1 MSQVLSQYDAVMLV
15 SYGGP
20 RQMEDVLPFMRN
32 ATSGR
37 GVPDERLK
45 QVSTHYGRFHGISP
59 INARNLE
66 IRRALE
72 LELSRRGDEI
82 EVVIGNRNWH
92 PFIHDTLCDLAMRGL
107 TRVLCIFTSAYV
119 CYSGCRQY
127 REDLAAAK
135 AQLQAQD
142 LWLELDKVRAYYTT
156 EGFVSAYTK
165 RLVKAVSTMEENT
178 GRIPYVAF
186 VTHSIPRAMQE
197 CSGPADR
204 SRPDYV
210 RQHQQVCAEV
220 AARASKE
227 LGRELPWDLSFC
239 SRSGPPQMP
248 WLEPDIND
256 RLTQLKANGVT
267 DVVCVPIGFICDH
280 MEVVYDLDTEAKETA
295 AQLGL
300 NYLRVSTVGTDPDF
314 IGALADLVRER
325 AQEKAGG
332 EVVYTPDALE
342 PRWPA
347 WSPPGDSRVSKQ
359 GADLPVEFEIKQN

>member
-142 LWLELDKVRAYYTT
+142 LSLELDKVRAYYTT

-165 RLVKAVSTMEENT
+165 RLVNAVRTMEEST

-197 CSGPADR
+197 CSGPTDH
-204 SRPDYV
+204 SRPDYH

-220 AARASKE
+220 VARAIKE

-256 RLTQLKANGVT
+256 RLTQLKAAGIT
-267 DVVCVPIGFICDH
+267 DVACVPIGFICDH

-300 NYLRVSTVGTDPDF
+300 NYLRVPTVGTDSDF
-314 IGALADLVRER
+314 IGALADLVTER
-325 AQEKAGG
+325 AGEKAGG
-332 EVVYTPDALE
+332 EVVYAPDALE

-347 WSPPGDSRVSKQ
+347 WAPPGDSRVSKH

>member
-1 MSQVLSQYDAVMLV
+1 MSEISAQYDAVMLV

-37 GVPDERLK
+37 GVPDERIQ

-72 LELSRRGDEI
+72 LELSRRGDDI

-92 PFIHDTLCDLAMRGL
+92 PFIHETLCDLAMRGL
-107 TRVLCIFTSAYV
+107 KRVLCIFTSAYV

-127 REDLAAAK
+127 REDLARAK
-135 AQLQAQD
+135 AQLQAQE
-142 LWLELDKVRAYYTT
+142 LSLKLDKVRAYYTT
-156 EGFVSAYTK
+156 EGFVGAYTK
-165 RLVKAVSTMEENT
+165 RLVESVRSLEKDS
-178 GRIPYVAF
+178 GHLPYVAF
-186 VTHSIPRAMQE
+186 VTHSIPTAMQE
-197 CSGPADR
+197 CSGPADNC
-204 SRPDYV
+204 RPDYV
-210 RQHQQVCAEV
+210 CQHQEVCSEV

-227 LGRELPWDLSFC
+227 LGRELNWDLSYC

-256 RLTQLKANGVT
+256 RLAQLKAEGVT

-295 AQLGL
+295 VQLGL
-300 NYLRVSTVGTDPDF
+300 NYLRVPTVGTEPGF
-314 IGALADLVRER
+314 IGALADLVKER
-325 AQEKAGG
+325 AGEKAGG
-332 EVVYTPDALE
+332 EVAYAPDALE

-347 WSPPGDSRVSKQ
+347 WASPGDSRGSKN
-359 GADLPVEFEIKQN
+359 ALDLPVEFEIRKD